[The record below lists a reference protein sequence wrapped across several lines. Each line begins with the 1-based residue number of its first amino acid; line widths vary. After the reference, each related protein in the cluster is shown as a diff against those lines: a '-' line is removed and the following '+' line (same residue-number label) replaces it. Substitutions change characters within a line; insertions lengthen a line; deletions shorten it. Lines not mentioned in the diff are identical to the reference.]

1 MSYYITLC
9 MLPSL
14 GYSIAPKK
22 KRHRQ
27 TEVRE
32 PRSSPQRIALA
43 RVNKLGWEGTPRW
56 DRATGSIYDPG
67 TRPPS
72 GAHTRGIDR
81 ARAGILQGPDA
92 CRWGPDGRR
101 ETERRR
107 GKNELRLHT
116 FHCIFAFGCPS
127 SDTFTFS
134 FASAVATIAARRAR
148 SRTPD

>member
-107 GKNELRLHT
+107 GKIELRLHWLL
-116 FHCIFAFGCPS
+116 FYDKVKHPPPMRGI
-127 SDTFTFS
+127 
-134 FASAVATIAARRAR
+134 R
-148 SRTPD
+148 SPALADFRPLA